1 MPPAVDRRRFW
12 RALFTAPVIVQD
24 GDGRITAELVDVSLN
39 GALVEVPD
47 LWEGRV
53 GQPVDLEFPLSEAVV
68 VKMSTTVAHLEGR
81 RVGLKCEH
89 VDLDSI
95 SHLRRLVELN
105 VGDEAQMAPEL
116 AALVADLED
125 EIDALRRRVARLPR

>member
-24 GDGRITAELVDVSLN
+24 GDGRVTAELVDVSLN

-105 VGDEAQMAPEL
+105 SGNPEL
-116 AALVADLED
+116 
-125 EIDALRRRVARLPR
+125 LRRELSELIHPL

>member
-1 MPPAVDRRRFW
+1 MPPPVDRRRFW

-24 GDGRITAELVDVSLN
+24 GDGRVTAELVDVSLN

-105 VGDEAQMAPEL
+105 SGNPEL
-116 AALVADLED
+116 
-125 EIDALRRRVARLPR
+125 LRRELSELIHPL

>member
-105 VGDEAQMAPEL
+105 SGNPEL
-116 AALVADLED
+116 
-125 EIDALRRRVARLPR
+125 LRRELSELIHPL

>member
-39 GALVEVPD
+39 GARVEVPD

-105 VGDEAQMAPEL
+105 SGNPEL
-116 AALVADLED
+116 
-125 EIDALRRRVARLPR
+125 LRRELSELIHPL

>member
-24 GDGRITAELVDVSLN
+24 GDGRVSAELVDVSLN
-39 GALVEVPD
+39 GALVEVPA
-47 LWEGRV
+47 LWDRRV

-105 VGDEAQMAPEL
+105 SGNPEL
-116 AALVADLED
+116 
-125 EIDALRRRVARLPR
+125 LRRELSELIHPL